1 MDNVTVVILDIG
13 EVFELIN
20 PRKRILS
27 IFFTIA
33 HNTPLTLIAN
43 VDYHA
48 DYLLC

>member
-1 MDNVTVVILDIG
+1 MNNVAVVILNIG
-13 EVFELIN
+13 KVSELIN
-20 PRKRILS
+20 ARKRILS

-48 DYLLC
+48 DDLLC